1 MLPKLIQGLGH
12 VCAVGGDRGRSLG
25 SGSGMPCLGVCR
37 EQGCTAIM
45 QVNMIAP
52 RTAGICFVHAGG
64 LSMPALYGRWLLHSC
79 SLLASVAGAW
89 QIQPL
94 VPSPWSRAP

>member
-1 MLPKLIQGLGH
+1 
-12 VCAVGGDRGRSLG
+12 
-25 SGSGMPCLGVCR
+25 
-37 EQGCTAIM
+37 
-45 QVNMIAP
+45 MIAP
-52 RTAGICFVHAGG
+52 STVGICFVHAGG
-64 LSMPALYGRWLLHSC
+64 LSMPALYCRWLLHSC